1 MTSVWRTS
9 GWVLLGAALILA
21 LSLGVRHGF
30 GLFLAPM
37 SADFG
42 WGREVFAF
50 AIALQN
56 LIWGLAQPFSGA
68 LADRLGAAKVVIIGG
83 ILYATGLVLMG
94 MADSAWSLSLSAGLL
109 IGIGLSGTSFSVILG
124 VVGRAVPPEKR
135 SMAMGIASA
144 AGSFGQFAM
153 LPGTLGLIQWL
164 GWSAALLV
172 LGLMVALIVP
182 LVGLLRDNP
191 MPAHGAE
198 QSLGQALREA
208 CSHSGF
214 WLLALGFFVCGFQ
227 VVFIGVHLP
236 AYLVDQHLPAITGTT
251 VLALVGLFNIV
262 GTYTAG
268 WLGGRMSKPRL
279 LTALYLLRAVV
290 IVLFL
295 WAPVTQVSAYLFGI
309 AMGLLWLSTVPL
321 TNGTV
326 ATLFGVRNLS
336 MLGGIVFLF
345 HQLGAF
351 LGAGWAVWC
360 MTRPAATTWSGR
372 SRSCSACWPPHLTGR
387 CASARSPGCRRRRH
401 EPPAGARPAGPC
413 RGAAAGAGLV
423 GLAPG
428 RAGVAAAGHEPVL
441 GATLQEAPA
450 GAPLMHARWLTLPCW
465 PWPQHFKLGR

>member
-9 GWVLLGAALILA
+9 GWILLGSALILA

-37 SADFG
+37 SAQFG

-50 AIALQN
+50 AIAFQN
-56 LIWGLAQPFSGA
+56 LIWGLAQPFAGA
-68 LADRLGAAKVVIIGG
+68 LADRFGAAKVVFAGG
-83 ILYATGLVLMG
+83 IFYAVGLACMG
-94 MADSAWSLSLSAGLL
+94 MADSPLSLSLSAGVL

-124 VVGRAVPPEKR
+124 VVGRALPPEKR
-135 SMAMGIASA
+135 SMGMGIASA

-153 LPGTLGLIQWL
+153 LPGSLGLIGWL
-164 GWSAALLV
+164 GWSGALLV
-172 LGLMVALIVP
+172 LSVLVALILP
-182 LVGLLRDNP
+182 LVAMIKDAPTPLTG
-191 MPAHGAE
+191 GE
-198 QSLGQALREA
+198 QTLREA
-208 CSHSGF
+208 LHEACTHSGF

-236 AYLVDQHLPAITGTT
+236 AYLVDQHLPAKVGTT
-251 VLALVGLFNIV
+251 VLALIGLFNIF

-279 LTALYLLRAVV
+279 LTSLYLIRAVV
-290 IVLFL
+290 IALFL
-295 WAPVTQVSAYLFGI
+295 WVPLSETTAYLFGI

-351 LGAGWAVWC
+351 LGGWLGGVVYD
-360 MTRPAATTWSGR
+360 R
-372 SRSCSACWPPHLTGR
+372 TGNYDLIWHV
-387 CASARSPGCRRRRH
+387 SILLSLL
-401 EPPAGARPAGPC
+401 
-413 RGAAAGAGLV
+413 AAALNWPVRERPVARLQV
-423 GLAPG
+423 Q
-428 RAGVAAAGHEPVL
+428 GVVL
-441 GATLQEAPA
+441 
-450 GAPLMHARWLTLPCW
+450 
-465 PWPQHFKLGR
+465 

>member
-9 GWVLLGAALILA
+9 GWILLGAALILA

-42 WGREVFAF
+42 WGRGVFAF

-56 LIWGLAQPFSGA
+56 LIWGLAQPFAGA
-68 LADRLGAAKVVIIGG
+68 LADRLGAAKVVMVGG
-83 ILYATGLVLMG
+83 ILYAAGLVLMG
-94 MADSAWSLSLSAGLL
+94 MSDSALTLSLSAGLL

-153 LPGTLGLIQWL
+153 LPGTLGLIGWL

-172 LGLMVALIVP
+172 LGLLVAFIVP
-182 LVGLLRDNP
+182 LVGLLRDRPLPSQGND
-191 MPAHGAE
+191 
-198 QSLGQALREA
+198 QTLGQALREA

-236 AYLVDQHLPAITGTT
+236 AYLVDQHLPATIGTT

-295 WAPVTQVSAYLFGI
+295 WAPISQFSAYLFGI

-351 LGAGWAVWC
+351 LGGWLGGVVYDRTGNYDLVWQI
-360 MTRPAATTWSGR
+360 SILL
-372 SRSCSACWPPHLTGR
+372 SLL
-387 CASARSPGCRRRRH
+387 
-401 EPPAGARPAGPC
+401 
-413 RGAAAGAGLV
+413 AAALNWPV
-423 GLAPG
+423 RERP
-428 RAGVAAAGHEPVL
+428 VARLQAQAA
-441 GATLQEAPA
+441 
-450 GAPLMHARWLTLPCW
+450 
-465 PWPQHFKLGR
+465 

>member
-9 GWVLLGAALILA
+9 GWILLGAALILA

-42 WGREVFAF
+42 WGRGVFAF

-56 LIWGLAQPFSGA
+56 LIWGLAQPFAGA
-68 LADRLGAAKVVIIGG
+68 LADRLGAAKVVMVGG
-83 ILYATGLVLMG
+83 ILYAVGLVLMG
-94 MADSAWSLSLSAGLL
+94 MSDSALTLSLSAGLL

-153 LPGTLGLIQWL
+153 LPGTLGLIGWL

-172 LGLMVALIVP
+172 LGLLVAFIVP
-182 LVGLLRDNP
+182 LVGLLRDRPLPSTGN
-191 MPAHGAE
+191 E
-198 QSLGQALREA
+198 QTLGQALREA
-208 CSHSGF
+208 CTHSGF

-236 AYLVDQHLPAITGTT
+236 AYLVDQHLPATIGTT

-295 WAPVTQVSAYLFGI
+295 WAPITQFSAYLFGI

-351 LGAGWAVWC
+351 LGGWLGGVVYDQTGNYDLVWQI
-360 MTRPAATTWSGR
+360 SILL
-372 SRSCSACWPPHLTGR
+372 SLL
-387 CASARSPGCRRRRH
+387 
-401 EPPAGARPAGPC
+401 
-413 RGAAAGAGLV
+413 AAALNWPV
-423 GLAPG
+423 RERP
-428 RAGVAAAGHEPVL
+428 VARLQAQAA
-441 GATLQEAPA
+441 
-450 GAPLMHARWLTLPCW
+450 
-465 PWPQHFKLGR
+465 

>member
-1 MTSVWRTS
+1 MNSLWRTS

-42 WGREVFAF
+42 WGRGVFAF

-56 LIWGLAQPFSGA
+56 LIWGLAQPFAGA

-83 ILYATGLVLMG
+83 ILYTAGLVLMS
-94 MADSAWSLSLSAGLL
+94 MADSPWSLSLSAGLL

-153 LPGTLGLIQWL
+153 LPGSQGLIQWL

-172 LGLMVALIVP
+172 LGMLVALIVP
-182 LVGLLRDNP
+182 FVGLLRDKP
-191 MPAHGAE
+191 MVVKGPD
-198 QSLGQALREA
+198 QTLGQALREA
-208 CSHSGF
+208 CTHSGF

-236 AYLVDQHLPAITGTT
+236 AYLVDQHLPATTGTT

-279 LTALYLLRAVV
+279 LTGLYLLRGVV
-290 IVLFL
+290 IILFL
-295 WAPVTQVSAYLFGI
+295 WAPVTQYSAYLFGI

-351 LGAGWAVWC
+351 LGGWLGGVVYDQTGNYDLVWQLSILLSV
-360 MTRPAATTWSGR
+360 M
-372 SRSCSACWPPHLTGR
+372 
-387 CASARSPGCRRRRH
+387 
-401 EPPAGARPAGPC
+401 
-413 RGAAAGAGLV
+413 AAALNWPVRERPVPRLTAK
-423 GLAPG
+423 
-428 RAGVAAAGHEPVL
+428 AA
-441 GATLQEAPA
+441 
-450 GAPLMHARWLTLPCW
+450 
-465 PWPQHFKLGR
+465 